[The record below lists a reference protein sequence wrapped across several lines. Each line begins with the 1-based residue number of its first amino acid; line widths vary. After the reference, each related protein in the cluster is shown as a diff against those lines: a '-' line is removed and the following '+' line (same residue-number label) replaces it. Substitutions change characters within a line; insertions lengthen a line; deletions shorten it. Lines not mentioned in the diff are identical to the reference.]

1 MALDLSPQEWADL
14 AFVAQR
20 FIDSTDSY
28 MRQRQPDDADE
39 AVRAQYHAV
48 VRRRLIAQRII
59 MTSTVAEAGRAAR
72 TGRPSQQPATS

>member
-20 FIDSTDSY
+20 FIDSTDLY
-28 MRQRQPDDADE
+28 MRQRQPDDATD
-39 AVRAQYHAV
+39 AVQAQYHAV

-59 MTSTVAEAGRAAR
+59 TASTVAEAGRAALS
-72 TGRPSQQPATS
+72 GRNEPHV